1 MRSQLEDSKAGGW
14 KDLEIGLLT
23 DLLFEVGCQLG
34 ASDLST
40 WPPHAI
46 SLPGPVSRSHS
57 MVAGFEPAKHEIA
70 YYCLVSYLALHAF
83 YSTRWSPSPVQCQGG
98 KIDSTS

>member
-14 KDLEIGLLT
+14 KDLETGLLT

-46 SLPGPVSRSHS
+46 SLPGPVAVFSQH
-57 MVAGFEPAKHEIA
+57 
-70 YYCLVSYLALHAF
+70 
-83 YSTRWSPSPVQCQGG
+83 GG
-98 KIDSTS
+98 WVLKARTSQA